1 MSSESFDLKQQLKHC
16 MLCPHQCGVDR
27 TVSTGICRVSS
38 EPAIY
43 QNFIHMGE
51 EARLVPAFIINMCG
65 CNLSCPTC
73 PERHRWNH
81 KLPVPPPERYAAALK
96 NYLNKHLPI
105 RSIEWIGGEPSLQLD
120 FVLETS
126 HHLKKI
132 WQDVPPIYINSN
144 MYFDHNLCDLI
155 GKSTDI
161 DAFVFDLKAFPACSK
176 TLTGAADYFDIVSK
190 NILSCI
196 QISPDAP
203 HILRHLVMPNHLE
216 CCTFPIID
224 WIKHHIPHTIVNLM
238 TTFHDFSPLAPCFE
252 LPEQDAQRAVQYAEA
267 AALPHLLI
275 NGQ

>member
-1 MSSESFDLKQQLKHC
+1 MSSEYVDLKQIFKHC
-16 MLCPHQCGVDR
+16 MLCPHQCGIDR
-27 TVSTGICRVSS
+27 TVSAGVCRVPSV
-38 EPAIY
+38 PAIY

-51 EARLVPAFIINMCG
+51 EALLVPAFIINMCG

-73 PERHRWNH
+73 PERHRWNQ
-81 KLPVPPPERYAAALK
+81 KLPVPSPERYAAALK
-96 NYLNKHLPI
+96 NYLKKHQPI

-132 WQDVPPIYINSN
+132 WQDAPPIYINSN
-144 MYFDHNLCDLI
+144 MYFNRDLCALI
-155 GKSTDI
+155 LESHDI
-161 DAFVFDLKAFPACSK
+161 DAFVFDLKAFPHCSK
-176 TLTGAADYFDIVSK
+176 ALTGAADYFDVVSN

-196 QISPDAP
+196 HIAPHAP

-224 WIKHHIPHTIVNLM
+224 WIKREIPETIVNLM
-238 TTFHDFSPLAPCFE
+238 TTFRDFSPNAACFE
-252 LPEQDAQRAVQYAEA
+252 LPEQDAQRAVQYAKA